1 MKWHCLCCAQEL
13 LIEKRHVRRQALDTH
28 DPRTRVVEVKVTR
41 VLGGAESLQ
50 RLQETLRR
58 ATRIVSL
65 ELKPSVRKETE
76 FIVKLPPM
84 EPTVPTRGVQAWL
97 RTRTSA
103 KNTASR
109 IIYTVHI
116 LKCASLKTLK
126 TFGAVLYTWLCE
138 CFKKCLNRHGERRR

>member
-1 MKWHCLCCAQEL
+1 M
-13 LIEKRHVRRQALDTH
+13 RRQALDTH

-84 EPTVPTRGVQAWL
+84 EPTVPTRGVQAGFEL
-97 RTRTSA
+97 A
-103 KNTASR
+103 PAPR
-109 IIYTVHI
+109 IRHRESYILFIYS
-116 LKCASLKTLK
+116 KCASLK
-126 TFGAVLYTWLCE
+126 TFGAVLYPWLCE
-138 CFKKCLNRHGERRR
+138 C